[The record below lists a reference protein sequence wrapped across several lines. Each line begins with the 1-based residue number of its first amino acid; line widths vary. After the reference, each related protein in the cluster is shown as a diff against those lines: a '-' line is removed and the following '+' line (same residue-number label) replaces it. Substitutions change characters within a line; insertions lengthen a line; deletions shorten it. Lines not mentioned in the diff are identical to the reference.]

1 MEISRLHASCGGL
14 FYLLYCKCLTELRD
28 KIFCTADEMIL
39 GDHSNN
45 PDQLSQ
51 KRAKVCTIIER
62 FEKMLTWTE
71 REVI

>member
-1 MEISRLHASCGGL
+1 M
-14 FYLLYCKCLTELRD
+14 LYCKCLTELRD

-62 FEKMLTWTE
+62 FEKNFDLNGKGSDVTFD
-71 REVI
+71 VLLSPV

>member
-1 MEISRLHASCGGL
+1 M
-14 FYLLYCKCLTELRD
+14 LYCKCLTELRD

-62 FEKMLTWTE
+62 FEKMLT
-71 REVI
+71 